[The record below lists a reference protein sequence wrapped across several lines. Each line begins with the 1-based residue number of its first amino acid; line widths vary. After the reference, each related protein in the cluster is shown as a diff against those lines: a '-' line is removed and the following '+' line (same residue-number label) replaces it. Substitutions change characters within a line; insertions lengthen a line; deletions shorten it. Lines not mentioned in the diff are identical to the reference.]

1 VAITRVQIL
10 SVPVSDPDRSLAFYV
25 GLLDLELIRDEPMGP
40 DMRWVQITPVGAE
53 TTITLTTWFESMP
66 PGSSKGLLLER
77 DSLDDDIERLKGAR
91 VEVSDIAEERW
102 GRYVTFDD
110 PDGNGIILRAKG
122 SEAWA

>member
-25 GLLDLELIRDEPMGP
+25 GLLGLELIRDEPMGP

-53 TTITLTTWFESMP
+53 TAITLTTWFESMP
-66 PGSSKGLLLER
+66 PGSSKGLLLET
-77 DSLDDDIERLKGAR
+77 DSFDDDIERLKGAG

-102 GRYVTFDD
+102 GRYVMFDD